1 MSKMTYIEKQNRAF
15 YRAMDALQ
23 KADAAEDKK
32 LRAKL
37 EAEENRTGTKAV
49 KERYYVWSNKTD

>member
-1 MSKMTYIEKQNRAF
+1 MTYIEKQNRAF
-15 YRAMDALQ
+15 YRAMETLQ

-37 EAEENRTGTKAV
+37 EAEDKRVGTKAV
-49 KERYYVWSNKTD
+49 KERYYVWSDKTD